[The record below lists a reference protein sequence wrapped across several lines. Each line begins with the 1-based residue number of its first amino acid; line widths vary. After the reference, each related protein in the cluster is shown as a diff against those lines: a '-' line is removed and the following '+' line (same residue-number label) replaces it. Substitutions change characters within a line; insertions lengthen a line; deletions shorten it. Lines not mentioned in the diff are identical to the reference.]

1 MNKYLLFIA
10 IMFTKIAFAQVV
22 DPEKQLR
29 TKDSDTLNG
38 WKTSS
43 VIGVNFSQSSFT
55 NWAAG
60 GQNSIAINSLFSLSA
75 KYKSEHSSWDNFLDL
90 GYGMQKQGADGK
102 VIKTDD
108 KLDFTSKYGKDAF
121 KNWFYA
127 ALINFKSQ
135 MTPGYKYPNDSVTI
149 SDFLAPAY
157 LTTALGMDFKKGEN
171 LSVFIAPVTG
181 RITIVNSTLLA
192 DAGSYGVD
200 AATYDTTGKLIS
212 HGKKMRSEF
221 GGYMRVFWKTD
232 VVKNVTFQTK
242 IDFFSNYIKHPENID
257 INWEALVS
265 MKVNKYIAATI
276 STNLIYDDD
285 VIIAVDKNNDGII
298 EENGPRIQFK
308 EVLAIGFTYKF

>member
-1 MNKYLLFIA
+1 MNKYFLFVA
-10 IMFTKIAFAQVV
+10 ILFTKITFAQVV

-29 TKDSDTLNG
+29 TKDIDTLNG
-38 WKTSS
+38 WKTSN

-60 GQNSIAINSLFSLSA
+60 GQNSIAVNSLFSLSA
-75 KYKSEHSSWDNFLDL
+75 KYKSKHSSWDNFLDL
-90 GYGMQKQGADGK
+90 GYGMQKQGKDGK

-108 KLDFTSKYGKDAF
+108 KLDFTSKYGKDAL

-135 MTPGYKYPNDSVTI
+135 MTPGYKYPNDSSII

-157 LTTALGMDFKKGEN
+157 ITTALGMDYKKGEN
-171 LSVFIAPVTG
+171 LSIFIAPVSG

-192 DAGSYGVD
+192 DAGSYGVE
-200 AATYDTTGKLIS
+200 AATYDTTGKIIS
-212 HGKKMRSEF
+212 HGKKIRSEF
-221 GGYMRVFWKTD
+221 GGYMRIFWKID
-232 VVKNVTFQTK
+232 IMKNITFQSK
-242 IDFFSNYIKHPENID
+242 VDLFSNYIKHPENVD
-257 INWEALVS
+257 VNWEALIS
-265 MKVNKYIAATI
+265 MKVNKYISATI

-285 VIIAVDKNNDGII
+285 VIIAVDKNNDGVI
-298 EENGPRIQFK
+298 EANGPRIQFK